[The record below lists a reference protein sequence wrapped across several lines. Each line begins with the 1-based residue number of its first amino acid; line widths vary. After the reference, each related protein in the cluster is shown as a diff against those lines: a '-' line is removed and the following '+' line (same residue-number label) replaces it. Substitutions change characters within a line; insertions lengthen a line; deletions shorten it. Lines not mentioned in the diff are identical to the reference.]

1 MSIYFNNKNYFINQ
15 MSADELDDL
24 FNLIES
30 KIGNPSII
38 KSEITEDNAT
48 ALQKFIIKAKN
59 WKNYNA

>member
-1 MSIYFNNKNYFINQ
+1 MSIYFNNKNCFINQ

-30 KIGNPSII
+30 KIGHPSII
-38 KSEITEDNAT
+38 KSEITEENAV
-48 ALQKFIIKAKN
+48 ALQKVIIKAKN